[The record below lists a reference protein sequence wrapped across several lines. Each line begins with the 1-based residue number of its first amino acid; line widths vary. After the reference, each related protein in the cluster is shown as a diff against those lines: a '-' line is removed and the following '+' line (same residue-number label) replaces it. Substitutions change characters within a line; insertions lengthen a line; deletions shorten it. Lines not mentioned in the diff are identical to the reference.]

1 MVAAADA
8 PASPLPTTMTSNFRL
23 FAGFTSFMSKRCL
36 SHFCASGPA
45 GTWESRFISAQNFL
59 SVAEQHGDRN
69 GAVTQ
74 ENHQR
79 DRLGKS
85 VQKRSVTAVLPA
97 QRLEHGADPMAQVQ
111 AKQAHRQKVEAG
123 DDRLVKTNNHHL
135 IDIVPPLDIGEGR

>member
-1 MVAAADA
+1 
-8 PASPLPTTMTSNFRL
+8 MTSNFRL

-74 ENHQR
+74 ENYQR
-79 DRLGKS
+79 DRLGRS
-85 VQKRSVTAVLPA
+85 VQKRPVTAALPA
-97 QRLEHGADPMAQVQ
+97 PRLAHSAPYPAPTP
-111 AKQAHRQKVEAG
+111 AKHA
-123 DDRLVKTNNHHL
+123 
-135 IDIVPPLDIGEGR
+135 PPPT

>member
-1 MVAAADA
+1 
-8 PASPLPTTMTSNFRL
+8 MTSNFRL

-74 ENHQR
+74 ENYQR
-79 DRLGKS
+79 DRLRRS
-85 VQKRSVTAVLPA
+85 VQKRPVTAVPPA
-97 QRLEHGADPMAQVQ
+97 HALEKGAPPQVYGPGRHAPPPHVESQRERRWQHQHP
-111 AKQAHRQKVEAG
+111 
-123 DDRLVKTNNHHL
+123 
-135 IDIVPPLDIGEGR
+135 

>member
-1 MVAAADA
+1 
-8 PASPLPTTMTSNFRL
+8 MTSNFRL

-74 ENHQR
+74 ENYQR
-79 DRLGKS
+79 DGLGRS
-85 VQKRSVTAVLPA
+85 VQKRPVTAVLPA
-97 QRLEHGADPMAQVQ
+97 QRLEHGADSMAQGQ

-123 DDRLVKTNNHHL
+123 DDPPVKTHDQHL
-135 IDIVPPLDIGEGR
+135 IDIVPALSSG